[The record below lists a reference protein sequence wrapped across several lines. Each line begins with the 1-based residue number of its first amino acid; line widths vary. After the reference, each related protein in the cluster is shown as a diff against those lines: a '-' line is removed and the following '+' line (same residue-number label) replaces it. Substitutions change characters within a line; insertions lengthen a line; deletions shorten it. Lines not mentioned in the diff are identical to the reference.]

1 MTVTLAQFRT
11 AVASKIGLDNST
23 SGDQTLIDGWIN
35 EGVTDVL
42 MRTECRIRPGTLTLA
57 AGTADYTLD
66 TSILKIYDAYVT
78 VSGIAYWLEVAT
90 VDDILAMRRTTT
102 ANVSPAQFYAVGGS
116 DLFMIYPTPA
126 TADTVNIYYV
136 PRPATL
142 SVSSDTPSEIPSE
155 FQKAVEF
162 YALREA
168 ADMSDDQS
176 SQGGATYQVI
186 YEQWLKRI
194 NKWVWMK
201 GNHRLPRAS
210 VRRNRSTIPFHDR
223 SRYPGGDY

>member
-1 MTVTLAQFRT
+1 MSTSLAQYRT
-11 AVASKIGLDNST
+11 AISSKVGLDNST
-23 SGDQTLIDGWIN
+23 AGDQGLIDLWVN

-42 MRTECRIRPGTLTLA
+42 MRTECRMRSATMTLT
-57 AGTADYTLD
+57 AGTNDYTLD
-66 TSILKIYDAYVT
+66 TSIMKIYDAYVT
-78 VSGIAYWLEVAT
+78 VSGIAYWLEVCT
-90 VDDILAMRRTTT
+90 VDDMLAMRRTTT
-102 ANVSPAQFYAVGGS
+102 ANVSPAQFYAVGGA

-136 PRPATL
+136 PRPAVL

-176 SQGGATYQVI
+176 SQGGATYQAI
-186 YEQWLKRI
+186 YEQWLRRI
-194 NKWVWMK
+194 NRWVWMK

-210 VRRNRSTIPFHDR
+210 VRRNRATIPFHDR
-223 SRYPGGDY
+223 SRYPQGYS